1 MADTAGRVSSLTV
14 LAPVRVA
21 LTGALEDALRALQ
34 TDATAPLA
42 AGRRTHFA
50 RLAVLD
56 DVPSTGPRRRPERL
70 SGPHLLFTSRFDGPL
85 HSYLTELHGSMRAT
99 AGQVWG
105 CCAGYPDD
113 AGVVAFSAYLCGRRL
128 RATCFLAAHD
138 EPVAEVLRALDVRR
152 RVRDFARQV
161 PGASA
166 SDLDA
171 ALRELEDAVPRADR

>member
-56 DVPSTGPRRRPERL
+56 DVPWT
-70 SGPHLLFTSRFDGPL
+70 
-85 HSYLTELHGSMRAT
+85 
-99 AGQVWG
+99 
-105 CCAGYPDD
+105 
-113 AGVVAFSAYLCGRRL
+113 
-128 RATCFLAAHD
+128 
-138 EPVAEVLRALDVRR
+138 
-152 RVRDFARQV
+152 
-161 PGASA
+161 
-166 SDLDA
+166 
-171 ALRELEDAVPRADR
+171 